1 MPPLANTPYKS
12 PYLAGNWQLD
22 WPARA
27 WSEERNMPYLKPE
40 RPEKVNAPSL
50 KTSKQRGERL
60 VCLTAYDYP
69 TARIVD
75 EAGIDIILVGDS
87 LGNVVLGYGNTVPVT
102 LEEILIHL
110 KAVRRAVQRALLVA
124 DMPYGSFHTGADDA
138 VRNALRLVKEGGA
151 EAVKLEGGHKRVQLV
166 KRLVDEEIAV
176 MGHIGLTPQSINKLG
191 AYRVQGKTAA
201 TARQLVDDAR
211 ALEDAGAFAIVLEV
225 VPREIAKLITETVSI
240 PTIGIGAGA
249 ECDIQVLVLHDMLGL
264 SFGKLAR
271 FVRPYA
277 NVGQVMTDA
286 VTRYADDVRNGTY
299 PSDDESYALPAEAAD
314 ELKIEKPVNRKS

>member
-1 MPPLANTPYKS
+1 
-12 PYLAGNWQLD
+12 
-22 WPARA
+22 
-27 WSEERNMPYLKPE
+27 MPYLKPE

-50 KTSKQRGERL
+50 KASKQRGERL
-60 VCLTAYDYP
+60 VCLTAYDFP

-138 VRNALRLVKEGGA
+138 VRNALRLVK
-151 EAVKLEGGHKRVQLV
+151 
-166 KRLVDEEIAV
+166 RLVDEEIAV

-201 TARQLVDDAR
+201 AARQLLDDAR
-211 ALEDAGAFAIVLEV
+211 ALEDAGVFAIVLEV
-225 VPREIAKLITETVSI
+225 VPREIASLITESISI

-249 ECDIQVLVLHDMLGL
+249 GCDIQVLVLHDMLGL

-277 NVGQVMTDA
+277 NLHEVMTEA

-299 PSDDESYALPAEAAD
+299 PSENESYALPAEAAD
-314 ELKIEKPVNRKS
+314 ELKITTPA